1 MNLMHDKGGDVFASR
16 QLKLQRLREK
26 GIDPYPPR
34 FHKSH
39 TNKQARELYLKSNQ
53 SSEEHATTLDD
64 VTLAGRIMALRTMGK
79 SAFADIRDGTD
90 KLQILMRRD
99 VLGANYDILKDL
111 DIGDIIGVGGSL
123 TQTRTGEITLQAN
136 HITILT
142 KSMRP
147 LPEKWHGLRDIEQRY
162 RQRYL
167 DLIANNEDV
176 TPIFQKRSQIL
187 ESIRRFFNNRGYI
200 EVDTPI
206 LVPVAAG
213 ALARPFITHHK
224 ALDRELYMRIATELY
239 LKRLIIGGFDKVYEI
254 GKMFRNEGIDA
265 THNPEFTTLESYEA
279 YSDYNNI
286 MELVETLI
294 SDVAQEVLGTTAIK
308 YREDTID
315 LSPPW
320 KRLTY
325 CEAIH
330 QYSGIDLQPFLEG
343 QKDTNQLIIEA
354 RDRGIMV
361 DKGPPHQVYDKILSL
376 SVEPNLV
383 QPTFITDHPLI
394 MSPLAKQKYDNP
406 LLVERFEGF
415 IGAMEIAN
423 SFTEL
428 NDPQEQRHRFQLQEN
443 IRAEFADE
451 ETDRTDEDFLT
462 ALEYGMPPTGGLGIG
477 IDRIVMLL
485 TGQTSIRDVIFFPQM
500 RGPD

>member
-1 MNLMHDKGGDVFASR
+1 MHDKGGDVLASR

-34 FHKSH
+34 FHRSH
-39 TNKQARELYLKSNQ
+39 TNKQARELYLELNQ
-53 SSEEHATTLDD
+53 ASEEQAPPSEQI
-64 VTLAGRIMALRTMGK
+64 TLAGRIIALRAMGK

-99 VLGANYDILKDL
+99 VLGEDYDIHKDL
-111 DIGDIIGVGGSL
+111 DIGDIIGVAGSL

-136 HITILT
+136 QITILA

-176 TPIFQKRSQIL
+176 VPIFQKRSQIL
-187 ESIRRFFNNRGYI
+187 KSIRKFFNNRGYL

-265 THNPEFTTLESYEA
+265 VHNPEFTTLESYEA

-286 MELVETLI
+286 MELVESLI
-294 SDVAQEVLGTTAIK
+294 SSIAQEVLGTTSIK
-308 YREDTID
+308 YRDDTID

-320 KRLTY
+320 KRVSY
-325 CEAIH
+325 CDSIY

-361 DKGPPHQVYDKILSL
+361 EKGPPHQVYDKILSL
-376 SVEPNLV
+376 AVEPNLV
-383 QPTFITDHPLI
+383 QPTFIIDHPLI
-394 MSPLAKQKYDNP
+394 MSPLAKQKSANS

-415 IGAMEIAN
+415 IGTMEIAN
-423 SFTEL
+423 AFTEL
-428 NDPQEQRHRFQLQEN
+428 NDPQEQRRRFQLQED
-443 IRAEFADE
+443 IRTEYSDE

-485 TGQTSIRDVIFFPQM
+485 TGQTAIRDVIFFPQM
-500 RGPD
+500 RSLD

>member
-1 MNLMHDKGGDVFASR
+1 MHDKGGDVFASR

-34 FHKSH
+34 FHRSH
-39 TNKQARELYLKSNQ
+39 TNKQARELYLNSKQ
-53 SSEEHATTLDD
+53 SSEEHESTSEN
-64 VTLAGRIMALRTMGK
+64 VTVAGRIIALRTMGK
-79 SAFADIRDGTD
+79 SAFADIRDSTD
-90 KLQILMRRD
+90 KLQILIRRD
-99 VLGANYDILKDL
+99 VLGADYDMLKDL
-111 DIGDIIGVGGSL
+111 DIGDIIGVQGSL
-123 TQTRTGEITLQAN
+123 TETRTGEVTLQTN
-136 HITILT
+136 KITILT

-187 ESIRRFFNNRGYI
+187 ESIRKFFNNRGYI

-254 GKMFRNEGIDA
+254 GKMFRNEGIDSV
-265 THNPEFTTLESYEA
+265 HNPEFTTLESYEA

-294 SDVAQEVLGTTAIK
+294 SDIAQEVLGTTIIK
-308 YREDTID
+308 YRDDTID

-320 KRLTY
+320 KRISY
-325 CEAIH
+325 CEAIYQH
-330 QYSGIDLQPFLEG
+330 SGIDLQPFLEG
-343 QKDTNQLIIEA
+343 TKDTNQLVIEA

-376 SVEPNLV
+376 AVEPNLV
-383 QPTFITDHPLI
+383 QPTFIIDHPLI

-406 LLVERFEGF
+406 FLVERFEGF
-415 IGAMEIAN
+415 IGSMEIAN

-428 NDPQEQRHRFQLQEN
+428 NDPEEQRHRFQLQED
-443 IRAEFADE
+443 IRKEFADE

-485 TGQTSIRDVIFFPQM
+485 TGQTAIRDVIFFPQM